1 MLALALILTLEVSPT
16 AAASAKACR
25 VTNTDS
31 GRTYTRLQQAVDAA
45 KPGVRL
51 VVTGMCH
58 GGTFIDKDIAIAGVA
73 TRETGKPVLDG
84 DERERVLVVKP
95 GVRVSIRDLTIR
107 DGRARKVNFG
117 AGISNHGHLTL
128 RDVVVRDN
136 RTTTGDGGTDFGG
149 GIFNA
154 GFLRLHGSTRVAHN
168 VSSSGG
174 GVYNTATGTML
185 MRDSSRIE
193 RNLQHRGLSGGWGYG
208 VLNIGTLTLR
218 GSSSIDK
225 NRGGGVWNNGY
236 GVINYG
242 TLNLEGSSRVQG
254 NSGGVRNIGGSVTM
268 TGSSTIRDNHLEC
281 PPTGSGCIVWG
292 LNPPHP
298 AGLDSRGGTLIG
310 VNCAPHTYANVYGNT
325 PDDCYIEP

>member
-1 MLALALILTLEVSPT
+1 
-16 AAASAKACR
+16 
-25 VTNTDS
+25 
-31 GRTYTRLQQAVDAA
+31 
-45 KPGVRL
+45 
-51 VVTGMCH
+51 
-58 GGTFIDKDIAIAGVA
+58 
-73 TRETGKPVLDG
+73 
-84 DERERVLVVKP
+84 
-95 GVRVSIRDLTIR
+95 
-107 DGRARKVNFG
+107 
-117 AGISNHGHLTL
+117 
-128 RDVVVRDN
+128 
-136 RTTTGDGGTDFGG
+136 
-149 GIFNA
+149 
-154 GFLRLHGSTRVAHN
+154 
-168 VSSSGG
+168 
-174 GVYNTATGTML
+174 

-193 RNLQHRGLSGGWGYG
+193 RNLQHRGLSGGWGNG

-281 PPTGSGCIVWG
+281 PPTGSGCIVW
-292 LNPPHP
+292 LQNPPHP
-298 AGLDSRGGTLIG
+298 AGLDSRGGTLVG